1 MFDFGKM
8 FEILG
13 ENGSMILYG
22 TISTLIL
29 AIFGTGVGLLLGIF
43 LAYGKNVKFKES
55 DSKIMKCLKG
65 ICLVFCNIYSTVLR
79 GTPMM
84 VQALVFKY
92 FCSGIGINWN
102 DLTPSGEISSIFN
115 GRLYAGLIVITL
127 NTAAYM
133 GEIVR
138 SGLNGVDVGQIEGA
152 RSLGMSSARTSFS
165 IILPQALRNAL
176 PTIGNELIVN
186 IKDSTKDTA
195 LHYAAAYGNIN
206 SVMALV
212 EKCNADKT
220 LKDGDGYTAAD
231 LAADNGY
238 QNIAAYLRGDS
249 EYIPENNTKLV
260 LPEYIR
266 KPDLSKKWW

>member
-186 IKDSTKDTA
+186 IKDS
-195 LHYAAAYGNIN
+195 
-206 SVMALV
+206 SVLNV
-212 EKCNADKT
+212 
-220 LKDGDGYTAAD
+220 
-231 LAADNGY
+231 
-238 QNIAAYLRGDS
+238 IAVTELYYRMVLIAGREFAYLECYVILAIIYLILTLLSSGAL
-249 EYIPENNTKLV
+249 KLAEKKLDGV
-260 LPEYIR
+260 KFSYNPFRFLR
-266 KPDLSKKWW
+266 KKEL

>member
-22 TISTLIL
+22 AISTLIL

-186 IKDSTKDTA
+186 IKDS
-195 LHYAAAYGNIN
+195 
-206 SVMALV
+206 SVLNV
-212 EKCNADKT
+212 
-220 LKDGDGYTAAD
+220 
-231 LAADNGY
+231 
-238 QNIAAYLRGDS
+238 IAVTELYYRMVLIAGREFAYLECYVILAIIYLILTLLSSGAL
-249 EYIPENNTKLV
+249 KLAEKKLDGV
-260 LPEYIR
+260 KFSYNPFRFLR
-266 KPDLSKKWW
+266 KKEL

>member
-29 AIFGTGVGLLLGIF
+29 SIFGTGVGLLLGIF

-186 IKDSTKDTA
+186 IKDS
-195 LHYAAAYGNIN
+195 
-206 SVMALV
+206 SVLNV
-212 EKCNADKT
+212 
-220 LKDGDGYTAAD
+220 
-231 LAADNGY
+231 
-238 QNIAAYLRGDS
+238 IAVTELYYRMVLIAGREFAYLECYVILAIIYLILTLLSSGAL
-249 EYIPENNTKLV
+249 KLAEKKLDGV
-260 LPEYIR
+260 KFSYNPFRFLR
-266 KPDLSKKWW
+266 KKEL

>member
-22 TISTLIL
+22 SISTLIL

-55 DSKIMKCLKG
+55 DTKIMKCLKG

-115 GRLYAGLIVITL
+115 GWLYAGLIVITL

-138 SGLNGVDVGQIEGA
+138 SGLNGVDVGQVEGA

-186 IKDSTKDTA
+186 IKDS
-195 LHYAAAYGNIN
+195 
-206 SVMALV
+206 SVLNV
-212 EKCNADKT
+212 
-220 LKDGDGYTAAD
+220 
-231 LAADNGY
+231 
-238 QNIAAYLRGDS
+238 IAVTELYYRMVLIAGREFAYLECYVILAIIYLILTLLSSGAL
-249 EYIPENNTKLV
+249 KLAEKKLDGV
-260 LPEYIR
+260 KFSYNPFRFLR
-266 KPDLSKKWW
+266 KKEL